1 MTGTVLVTGAA
12 GFIGSHCCR
21 GLLDAGYEV
30 VGLDNFDPF
39 YDRRVKEAAIA
50 ELSEDDAFEFFEG
63 DIRDQK
69 FVSQLMETADVVLHL
84 AARAGVRPSI
94 EEPVLYAS
102 INVQG
107 TTNLLECARR
117 VGVSRFVFG
126 SSSSVYGDSTPAPF
140 REDAPA
146 LDPISPYAAT
156 KRAGELLCQTF
167 SHLYGIRVAALRF
180 FTVYGPRQRPDLA
193 IYKFTRKLAAGEAIE
208 QYGDGSAER
217 DHTHVSDIVQ
227 GVTAAVELTASDST
241 RFEVINL
248 GESRT
253 IRLDRLIELI
263 AGALGVEPKIEQLP
277 MQAGDVRTTCADI
290 GKARQVLGYDPQVRI
305 EEGIAQ
311 FVTWYEETYGRQSR
325 ATA

>member
-1 MTGTVLVTGAA
+1 VLVTGAA

-50 ELSEDDAFEFFEG
+50 ELSNDDAFEFFEG

-69 FVSQLMETADVVLHL
+69 LVSQLMETADVVLHL

-94 EEPVLYAS
+94 EEPALYAS
-102 INVQG
+102 INVEG
-107 TTNLLECARR
+107 TTNLLECARNA
-117 VGVSRFVFG
+117 GVSRFVFG

-140 REDAPA
+140 SEDAPA

-167 SHLYGIRVAALRF
+167 SHLYGLRVVALRF

-193 IYKFTRKLAAGEAIE
+193 IYKFTRKLSAGEAIE

-227 GVTAAVELTASDST
+227 GVTAAVELTASDRT
-241 RFEVINL
+241 RFDVINL

-263 AGALGVEPKIEQLP
+263 AGALGVEPKIERLP
-277 MQAGDVRTTCADI
+277 MQAGDVRRTCADI
-290 GKARQVLGYDPQVRI
+290 GKARRVLGYDPQVRI
-305 EEGIAQ
+305 EDGIAQ